1 MQFIIDGQPRDID
14 LEMVVVAG
22 YTARDRASVMHH
34 IDELAAIGIPPP
46 PTVPMY
52 WKFPP
57 WLLMHDDRMIV
68 VGAETSG
75 EAEVLLIADGDELF
89 VSLASDHTDRAAEAI
104 DIAMSKGICPKMC
117 ARDAW
122 TAASIA
128 DRWGELELRS
138 YIGDADG
145 GEVLYQH
152 GRCSSLVSPPELLAN
167 LPFARPRRF
176 AMLTG
181 TVPVEGGVRPAL
193 HFRAELHDHA
203 SARAITFGYHIAALD
218 GALARQG
225 RSEV

>member
-1 MQFIIDGQPRDID
+1 MRFSIDGRSRDFD

-57 WLLMHDDRMIV
+57 WLLMNDDRMVV

-75 EAEVLLIADGDELF
+75 EAEVLLIVDDDELF

-104 DIAMSKGICPKMC
+104 DIALSKGICPKMC

-122 TAASIA
+122 AAASVGE
-128 DRWGELELRS
+128 RWGELELRS
-138 YIGDADG
+138 FVEDGDR
-145 GEVLYQH
+145 GEVTYQR

-167 LPFARPRRF
+167 LPFARPRCF

-181 TVPVEGGVRPAL
+181 TVPVEGKVRPAAR
-193 HFRAELHDHA
+193 FRGELHDPA
-203 SARAITFGYHIAALD
+203 TGRTITMSYRIDALD
-218 GALARQG
+218 GASRSTT
-225 RSEV
+225 SEV

>member
-1 MQFIIDGQPRDID
+1 MQFSVDGQPRHID
-14 LEMVVVAG
+14 LEMVIVAG

-46 PTVPMY
+46 PMVPMY

-57 WLLMHDDRMIV
+57 WLLMHDERMVV

-117 ARDAW
+117 ARDAR
-122 TAASIA
+122 TAASIG
-128 DRWGELELRS
+128 DRWGELELHS
-138 YIGDADG
+138 FIGDGKGD
-145 GEVLYQH
+145 EVRYQR
-152 GRCSSLVSPPELLAN
+152 GQCASLVSPPELLAN

-181 TVPVEGGVRPAL
+181 TVPVEGGVRPASR
-193 HFRAELHDHA
+193 FRAELHDPA
-203 SARAITFGYHIAALD
+203 TGRTIAFGYEIAALD
-218 GALARQG
+218 GVAAHQTA
-225 RSEV
+225 SEV

>member
-1 MQFIIDGQPRDID
+1 MQFSIDGRARHIE

-57 WLLMHDDRMIV
+57 WLLMQDDRMVV

-75 EAEVLLIADGDELF
+75 EAELLLIADGDELF

-117 ARDAW
+117 AREAW
-122 TAASIA
+122 PAASIGN
-128 DRWGELELRS
+128 RWGELELRS
-138 YIGDADG
+138 YIGVGDG
-145 GEVLYQH
+145 DDVRYQH
-152 GRCSSLVSPPELLAN
+152 GQCSSLVSPPELLAN

-181 TVPVEGGVRPAL
+181 TVPVEGGVRPASR
-193 HFRAELHDHA
+193 FRAELHDPA
-203 SARAITFGYHIAALD
+203 TGRSITFGYRIDALD
-218 GALARQG
+218 GLATHRAE
-225 RSEV
+225 SEV

>member
-1 MQFIIDGQPRDID
+1 MQFLIDGAPRELD
-14 LEMVVVAG
+14 LEMVIVAG
-22 YTARDRASVMHH
+22 YTARDRAAVMHH

-46 PTVPMY
+46 PSVPMY

-57 WLLMHDDRMIV
+57 WLAMNTDRMVV
-68 VGAETSG
+68 VGGETSG

-117 ARDAW
+117 AHEAW
-122 TAASIA
+122 PVASI
-128 DRWGELELRS
+128 DGRWGELELRS
-138 YIGDADG
+138 YIGTDD
-145 GEVLYQH
+145 GEVLYQQ
-152 GRCSSLVSPPELLAN
+152 GACSSLVSPPELLEN

-181 TVPVEGGVRPAL
+181 TVPVEGGVRPASY
-193 HFRAELHDHA
+193 FRGELHDPA
-203 SARAITFGYHIAALD
+203 TGRSIALSYRIDALSSAAMHES
-218 GALARQG
+218 

>member
-1 MQFIIDGQPRDID
+1 MQFSIDGKVRRFD

-46 PTVPMY
+46 PMVPMY

-57 WLLMHDDRMIV
+57 WLLMSDERMVV

-104 DIAMSKGICPKMC
+104 DIGMSKGICPKMC
-117 ARDAW
+117 ASEAW
-122 TAASIA
+122 PAASIGE
-128 DRWGELELRS
+128 RWGELELRS
-138 YIGDADG
+138 FIADRDDGD
-145 GEVLYQH
+145 VLYQQ
-152 GRCSSLVSPPELLAN
+152 GKCSSLVSPPELLAN
-167 LPFARPRRF
+167 LPFARPRCF

-181 TVPVEGGVRPAL
+181 TVPVEGGVRPASR
-193 HFRAELHDHA
+193 FRAELHDPA
-203 SARAITFGYHIAALD
+203 TGRSIAFAYRIDALD
-218 GALARQG
+218 GAETQRAE
-225 RSEV
+225 SEV

>member
-1 MQFIIDGQPRDID
+1 MQFLIDGQIRDID
-14 LEMVVVAG
+14 LEMVIVAG
-22 YTARDRASVMHH
+22 YTARDRAAVMHH

-57 WLLMHDDRMIV
+57 WLAMNADRMVV

-104 DIAMSKGICPKMC
+104 DIGMSKGICPKMC
-117 ARDAW
+117 AREAW
-122 TAASIA
+122 PVASI
-128 DRWGELELRS
+128 DGRWSELELRS
-138 YIGDADG
+138 YIGTDE
-145 GEVLYQH
+145 GEVLYQK
-152 GRCSSLVSPPELLAN
+152 GPCSSLVSPPELLAN
-167 LPFARPRRF
+167 LPFERPRRF

-181 TVPVEGGVRPAL
+181 TVPVEGGVRPASQ
-193 HFRAELHDHA
+193 FRGELHD
-203 SARAITFGYHIAALD
+203 AATGRSIILSYRID
-218 GALARQG
+218 ALTPSVTHES

>member
-1 MQFIIDGQPRDID
+1 MQFLIDGAPREID
-14 LEMVVVAG
+14 LEMVIVAG
-22 YTARDRASVMHH
+22 YTARDRAAVMHH

-46 PTVPMY
+46 PSVPMY

-57 WLLMHDDRMIV
+57 WLAMNTDRMVV
-68 VGAETSG
+68 VGGETSG

-117 ARDAW
+117 ANEAW
-122 TAASIA
+122 PVASI
-128 DRWGELELRS
+128 DGRWGELELRS
-138 YIGDADG
+138 YIGNDD
-145 GEVLYQH
+145 GEVLYQK
-152 GRCSSLVSPPELLAN
+152 GACSSLVSPPELLAN

-181 TVPVEGGVRPAL
+181 TVPVEGGVRPASY
-193 HFRAELHDHA
+193 FRGELHDPA
-203 SARAITFGYHIAALD
+203 SGRSITLSYRIDALSSAAMHES
-218 GALARQG
+218 